1 MVVVGRR
8 KLGCWILEFEKIY
21 CQGKARVIGGDGF
34 KWFQSTIPCQVVWRY
49 RKSAEGSWSHHSLPH
64 AAILPKVEGSSKS
77 HWIVENTDMI
87 LWYWYER
94 VLLWFKVR
102 SILRSNLCKAK
113 KKRVHLPQGLPVMR
127 LKFGASYGPS
137 QDGQGIAKKY
147 QEMSRICGSCWSS
160 CAHLLQDVYIYNLH
174 IYIYIIWIH
183 MILYQDIY
191 IYVSHCTINI

>member
-1 MVVVGRR
+1 
-8 KLGCWILEFEKIY
+8 
-21 CQGKARVIGGDGF
+21 
-34 KWFQSTIPCQVVWRY
+34 VWRY

-113 KKRVHLPQGLPVMR
+113 KNAFISLRDYQWCVWSLELHMAPARM
-127 LKFGASYGPS
+127 
-137 QDGQGIAKKY
+137 AK
-147 QEMSRICGSCWSS
+147 
-160 CAHLLQDVYIYNLH
+160 V
-174 IYIYIIWIH
+174 
-183 MILYQDIY
+183 
-191 IYVSHCTINI
+191 